1 MTGVIYAR
9 YSSERA
15 TEYCALDS
23 GEYVKKVYEENEI
36 TEEQFRKEA
45 YAVQKKVL
53 QWHNEK
59 RSGNRKHK
67 IPKREVNQ

>member
-36 TEEQFRKEA
+36 TEE
-45 YAVQKKVL
+45 
-53 QWHNEK
+53 
-59 RSGNRKHK
+59 
-67 IPKREVNQ
+67 